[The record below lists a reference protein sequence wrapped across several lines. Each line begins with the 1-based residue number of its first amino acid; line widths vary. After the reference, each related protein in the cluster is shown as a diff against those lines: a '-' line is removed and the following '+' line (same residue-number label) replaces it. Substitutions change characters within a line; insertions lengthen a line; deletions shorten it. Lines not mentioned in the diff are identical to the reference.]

1 MWGVSLGDYAIYWAG
16 LIVITIGAVIAS
28 IVGLVRNRVDRS

>member
-1 MWGVSLGDYAIYWAG
+1 MGSFAREYVIYWMG

-28 IVGLVRNRVDRS
+28 IVRWFRQRGKKE